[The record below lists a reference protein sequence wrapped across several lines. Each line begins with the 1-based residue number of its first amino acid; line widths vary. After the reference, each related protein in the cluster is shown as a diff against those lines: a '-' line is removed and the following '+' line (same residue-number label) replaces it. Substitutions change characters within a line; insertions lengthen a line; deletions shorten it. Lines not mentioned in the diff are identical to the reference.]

1 MELLPA
7 AISQADALILII
19 TACLTSLLTAAVGIG
34 GGVALLAVMATI
46 VPVAALIPAHGLV
59 QVGSNLNR
67 AVMTHKHTDWPMVK
81 LFLAG
86 AIAGA
91 VIASFVVVQLPVQTI
106 QYAVAGFILYLVW
119 GPKPGKLSLSSAGQI
134 GAGGITTLISMFVG
148 ATGPLVA
155 AFVHRHGMDKLATT
169 ATFAWCMSLQHLLKM
184 AVFTVVGFAF
194 EEWLILL
201 AAMIASGTLGSW
213 LGLNLLNRVPATL
226 FKQMFRWGITL
237 LALRLLW
244 QASGV

>member
-7 AISQADALILII
+7 SISQMDAIILVI
-19 TACLTSLLTAAVGIG
+19 TSCLTSLLTAAVGIG

-46 VPVAALIPAHGLV
+46 VPATALIPAHGLV

-67 AVMTHKHTDWPMVK
+67 AVMTHRHTDWTMVR

-91 VIASFVVVQLPVQTI
+91 VIASFVVIQLPVQTI
-106 QYAVAGFILYLVW
+106 QYAVASFILYLVW
-119 GPKPGKLSLSSAGQI
+119 GPKPGKLSLSKAGQTA
-134 GAGGITTLISMFVG
+134 AGGITTLISMFVG

-155 AFVHRHGMDKLATT
+155 AIVHRHGMDKLATT

-194 EEWLILL
+194 QEWLWLL
-201 AAMIASGTLGSW
+201 AAMILSGTVGSW
-213 LGLNLLNRVPATL
+213 LGLKLLNRVPAEL
-226 FKQMFRWGITL
+226 FRQMFRWGITL
-237 LALRLLW
+237 LAFRLLW
-244 QASGV
+244 QASGL